1 MAFPSITRRTALAG
15 ASALGAATIW
25 RPRDALATKQLT
37 VVLESEVIIFDP
49 HFTTAAITRTFGYH
63 IWDTLFSMDGKGQI
77 RPQMVEAYETSP
89 DKLTWTFTLRD
100 GLKWH
105 DARRSPPPNAWPR
118 STAGR
123 HAMPSAGCCAPPRPR
138 WRQRTTRPS
147 PSC

>member
-37 VVLESEVIIFDP
+37 VVLESEVIDLRSAFHHGGDHP
-49 HFTTAAITRTFGYH
+49 HLRLSH
-63 IWDTLFSMDGKGQI
+63 LVDTLFSMDEQGRDPTRRWW
-77 RPQMVEAYETSP
+77 RPTRASP

-105 DARRSPPPNAWPR
+105 DGSAGHRRRMRGLDQPLVGARR
-118 STAGR
+118 
-123 HAMPSAGCCAPPRPR
+123 R
-138 WRQRTTRPS
+138 WAR
-147 PSC
+147 C